1 MAMADIGE
9 DQDDLNE
16 VMAMADIGEDQ
27 DDLNEV
33 MREEMEDG
41 IIYDG
46 VSSRV
51 PEIMAAGT
59 HSPGGPNGII
69 RSQSFAGFSTL
80 QERRSR
86 CNSFMGNSAVQKK
99 PTSKPKKPHLSGHK
113 ASSGSREPKPER
125 VEEVYGAL
133 KQGLAEYLEVHQTGL
148 DKLTSLMKDMKR
160 NSRLGVLYDLDK
172 QIKTIE
178 RYMRRLEF
186 HMSKVDELYEAFCIQ
201 RRLREGASK
210 MKQAFS
216 ASPSTKATRES
227 MSEVNRRYKEYTENM
242 STLEGELENML
253 GEFHI
258 KMKGLAGFARLCPGD
273 QYEIFMRYGRQR
285 WKLKGKIEVNS
296 RQSWDGEE
304 MVFMPLITDLINI
317 KVTELKGLATHIL
330 VGSVICETKDL
341 FTAMPQVVAVD
352 VNDLGTI
359 KLNLEVTWFPFDVED
374 LTLSSGNVS
383 KATALQRRVSVYSQG
398 TPDTPTF
405 QDQSFFKWQPSP
417 TQHRPCLTQH
427 RLSPTLHRLSPTL
440 HRLSPTQHRLSFLH
454 GLRNSLLEKLRRSR
468 SFGDLVSLRPRPKSS
483 LEGYVTESTLPD
495 DVFESGGCDN
505 AECKRL
511 SFTFSDTLVS
521 SPSLAPGQSNPEIT
535 VTPPETCPQ
544 PQIPNVEVS
553 VRIHADVVEEAE
565 EGEEEEE
572 SRGSSGSVST
582 SLVSE
587 EAESEWERAESQCNR
602 GPVSLCSERQLS
614 AVAPGG
620 VFPDHAGPDRDGDE
634 DDSSELLKPVELDTE
649 EPGSLTRQLV
659 RRLTSSDIL
668 PEAGVLSWA
677 GEGSRAFLESSLEET
692 LQSLLLRLESL
703 GQRCRELQDLEQEV
717 MRLEDLLKCRLPG
730 HRSRSSSLSLMVESA
745 LESFDFL
752 NTSDF
757 DDDDTGDD
765 HALQHSVFFDMEAES
780 IGPGGQHPEARGH
793 LSEALMED
801 TGVGNSVPGSPLPL
815 TTGNENLDVAIVI
828 HLQYCDHLIQ
838 LLSSGG
844 SPWQRRAQLQKL
856 SAQTQLLEELG
867 EISTERLGS
876 ITSAADVLPGLAE
889 RPARMAL
896 WSECSGSGA
905 LFHATL
911 DQVLKHMHHSYTGP
925 LQERHPHTAADTVIR
940 LVVSEMVDR
949 SDLASSPTC
958 HPPSA
963 LSQDVVTVFQFQSYV
978 SEHSVE
984 DMEEHLLQVAREA
997 VFAEGLS
1004 GGDSERCLKE
1014 LEEVSHTVLC
1024 PRQQTL
1030 RALASLL
1037 SHQDP
1042 QLSEAAAAYITSASS
1057 HTPFRSKAVDCY
1069 TQALWEA
1076 GVQTQRSACAALS
1089 CLQAVESL
1097 WAVVSLCDSADEEL
1111 RHVAMETLLTFGEE
1125 GRLAY
1130 EQLDTMPREMVRLG
1144 TRRGN
1149 AVTTAF

>member
-1 MAMADIGE
+1 MAFA
-9 DQDDLNE
+9 N
-16 VMAMADIGEDQ
+16 IGEDQ

-33 MREEMEDG
+33 MREEMEDVF
-41 IIYDG
+41 IYDG

-113 ASSGSREPKPER
+113 ASSGSREPQPKR

-133 KQGLAEYLEVHQTGL
+133 KQGLDEYLEVYQTEL

-186 HMSKVDELYEAFCIQ
+186 HMSKVDELYEVFCIQ
-201 RRLREGASK
+201 RMLREGASK

-227 MSEVNRRYKEYTENM
+227 ILEVNRRYKEYTENM
-242 STLEGELENML
+242 STFEVELENLL

-258 KMKGLAGFARLCPGD
+258 KMKGLAGFARLCSGD

-304 MVFMPLITDLINI
+304 MVFTPLITDLINI

-383 KATALQRRVSVYSQG
+383 KASALQRRVSVYSQG
-398 TPDTPTF
+398 TPETPTF
-405 QDQSFFKWQPSP
+405 QDQSFF
-417 TQHRPCLTQH
+417 
-427 RLSPTLHRLSPTL
+427 
-440 HRLSPTQHRLSFLH
+440 
-454 GLRNSLLEKLRRSR
+454 
-468 SFGDLVSLRPRPKSS
+468 
-483 LEGYVTESTLPD
+483 STLPD
-495 DVFESGGCDN
+495 DVFENGGCGN
-505 AECKRL
+505 SECKRL
-511 SFTFSDTLVS
+511 SFTFSDTSVS
-521 SPSLAPGQSNPEIT
+521 SLSPSFAPGQSNPEIT
-535 VTPPETCPQ
+535 VTPPDMNHW
-544 PQIPNVEVS
+544 PQIPPREDKGVEEM
-553 VRIHADVVEEAE
+553 VRVHADVVEE
-565 EGEEEEE
+565 EEEE
-572 SRGSSGSVST
+572 SGDSGGSVSV

-587 EAESEWERAESQCNR
+587 EVESEWERAEFQLNVGSS
-602 GPVSLCSERQLS
+602 SLCSESQLS
-614 AVAPGG
+614 AVAPED
-620 VFPDHAGPDRDGDE
+620 VFLDHAGSDRDGDE

-668 PEAGVLSWA
+668 PEVVGLSWA
-677 GEGSRAFLESSLEET
+677 GEGSRAFLESSLEEA
-692 LQSLLLRLESL
+692 LHSLLLRLESL

-730 HRSRSSSLSLMVESA
+730 HRSRSSSLSLTVESA

-765 HALQHSVFFDMEAES
+765 HALHHSVFFDMEVER

-793 LSEALMED
+793 LSEALTED
-801 TGVGNSVPGSPLPL
+801 TGVGNSVAGSPLPL
-815 TTGNENLDVAIVI
+815 TTGNENLDMAIVI

-867 EISTERLGS
+867 EISTECLGS

-889 RPARMAL
+889 RPGLMAL
-896 WSECSGSGA
+896 WSECSGSGGQ
-905 LFHATL
+905 FHTTL
-911 DQVLKHMHHSYTGP
+911 DRVLKHMHHSYSSP
-925 LQERHPHTAADTVIR
+925 LQERHPHTTAETVIW

-949 SDLASSPTC
+949 SELASP
-958 HPPSA
+958 PPSA
-963 LSQDVVTVFQFQSYV
+963 LSQDVLTVFQFHSYV
-978 SEHSVE
+978 SEHSVG
-984 DMEEHLLQVAREA
+984 DMKEHLLQVAREA

-1014 LEEVSHTVLC
+1014 LEEVSHTGLR
-1024 PRQQTL
+1024 PQLQTL

-1037 SHQDP
+1037 SHKDP
-1042 QLSEAAAAYITSASS
+1042 QLSKAATAYITSAAS

-1069 TQALWEA
+1069 TQSLSEG
-1076 GVQTQRSACAALS
+1076 GVLTQRSACAALS
-1089 CLQAVESL
+1089 CLQAVESIR
-1097 WAVVSLCDSADEEL
+1097 AVVLLCDSADEEL
-1111 RHVAMETLLTFGEE
+1111 HHIAIETLLSLGEE

-1130 EQLDTMPREMVRLG
+1130 EQLDTVPRELVQLV
-1144 TRRGN
+1144 TRRGT

>member
-1 MAMADIGE
+1 MHGWSGAVNRQYIGFSSSKFF
-9 DQDDLNE
+9 
-16 VMAMADIGEDQ
+16 
-27 DDLNEV
+27 
-33 MREEMEDG
+33 R
-41 IIYDG
+41 G

-113 ASSGSREPKPER
+113 ASSGSREPQPKR

-133 KQGLAEYLEVHQTGL
+133 KQGLDEYLEVYQTEL

-186 HMSKVDELYEAFCIQ
+186 HMSKVDELYEVFCIQ
-201 RRLREGASK
+201 RMLREGASK

-227 MSEVNRRYKEYTENM
+227 ILEVNRRYKEYTENM
-242 STLEGELENML
+242 STFEVELENLL

-258 KMKGLAGFARLCPGD
+258 KMKGLAGFARLCSGD

-304 MVFMPLITDLINI
+304 MVFTPLITDLINI

-398 TPDTPTF
+398 TPETPTF
-405 QDQSFFKWQPSP
+405 QDQSFF
-417 TQHRPCLTQH
+417 
-427 RLSPTLHRLSPTL
+427 
-440 HRLSPTQHRLSFLH
+440 
-454 GLRNSLLEKLRRSR
+454 
-468 SFGDLVSLRPRPKSS
+468 
-483 LEGYVTESTLPD
+483 STLPD
-495 DVFESGGCDN
+495 DVFENGGCGN
-505 AECKRL
+505 SECKRL
-511 SFTFSDTLVS
+511 SFTFSDTSVS
-521 SPSLAPGQSNPEIT
+521 SLSPSLAPGQSNPEIT
-535 VTPPETCPQ
+535 VTPPDTNHW
-544 PQIPNVEVS
+544 PQIPPREDKGVEEM
-553 VRIHADVVEEAE
+553 VRVHADVVEE

-572 SRGSSGSVST
+572 SGDSGGSVSV

-587 EAESEWERAESQCNR
+587 EVESEWERAEFQLNVGSS
-602 GPVSLCSERQLS
+602 SLCSESQLS
-614 AVAPGG
+614 AVAPED
-620 VFPDHAGPDRDGDE
+620 VFLDHAGSDRDGDE

-649 EPGSLTRQLV
+649 EPGNLTRQLV

-668 PEAGVLSWA
+668 PEVVGLSWA
-677 GEGSRAFLESSLEET
+677 GEGSRAFLESSLEEA
-692 LQSLLLRLESL
+692 LHSLLLRLESL

-730 HRSRSSSLSLMVESA
+730 HRSRSSSLSLTVESA

-765 HALQHSVFFDMEAES
+765 HALHHSVFFDMEVER

-793 LSEALMED
+793 LSEALTED
-801 TGVGNSVPGSPLPL
+801 TGVGNSVAGSPLPL
-815 TTGNENLDVAIVI
+815 TTGNENLDMAIVI

-867 EISTERLGS
+867 EISTECLGS

-889 RPARMAL
+889 RPGLMAL
-896 WSECSGSGA
+896 WSECSGSGGQ
-905 LFHATL
+905 FHTTL
-911 DQVLKHMHHSYTGP
+911 DRVLKHMHHSYTSP
-925 LQERHPHTAADTVIR
+925 LQERHPHTTAETVIW

-949 SDLASSPTC
+949 SELASP
-958 HPPSA
+958 PPSA
-963 LSQDVVTVFQFQSYV
+963 LSQDVLTVFQFHSYV
-978 SEHSVE
+978 SEHSVG
-984 DMEEHLLQVAREA
+984 DMKEHLLQVAREA
-997 VFAEGLS
+997 VFAEVLS

-1014 LEEVSHTVLC
+1014 LEEVSHTSLC
-1024 PRQQTL
+1024 PQLQTL

-1037 SHQDP
+1037 SHKDP
-1042 QLSEAAAAYITSASS
+1042 QLSKAATAYITSAAS

-1069 TQALWEA
+1069 TQSLSEG
-1076 GVQTQRSACAALS
+1076 GVLTQRSACAALG
-1089 CLQAVESL
+1089 CLQAVESIR
-1097 WAVVSLCDSADEEL
+1097 AVVLLCDSADEEL
-1111 RHVAMETLLTFGEE
+1111 HHIAIETLLTLGEE

-1130 EQLDTMPREMVRLG
+1130 EQLDTVPRELVQLG
-1144 TRRGN
+1144 TRRGT

>member
-1 MAMADIGE
+1 MAF
-9 DQDDLNE
+9 
-16 VMAMADIGEDQ
+16 ADIGEDQ

-33 MREEMEDG
+33 MREEMEDVF
-41 IIYDG
+41 IYDG

-113 ASSGSREPKPER
+113 ASSGSREPQPKR

-133 KQGLAEYLEVHQTGL
+133 KQGLDEYLEVYQTEL

-186 HMSKVDELYEAFCIQ
+186 HMSKVDELYEVFCIQ
-201 RRLREGASK
+201 RMLREGASK

-227 MSEVNRRYKEYTENM
+227 ILEVNRRYKEYTENM
-242 STLEGELENML
+242 STFEVELENLL

-258 KMKGLAGFARLCPGD
+258 KMKGLAGFARLCSGD

-304 MVFMPLITDLINI
+304 MVFTPLITDLINI

-398 TPDTPTF
+398 TPETPTF
-405 QDQSFFKWQPSP
+405 QDQSFF
-417 TQHRPCLTQH
+417 
-427 RLSPTLHRLSPTL
+427 
-440 HRLSPTQHRLSFLH
+440 
-454 GLRNSLLEKLRRSR
+454 
-468 SFGDLVSLRPRPKSS
+468 
-483 LEGYVTESTLPD
+483 STLPD
-495 DVFESGGCDN
+495 DVFENGGCGN
-505 AECKRL
+505 SECKRL
-511 SFTFSDTLVS
+511 SFTFSDTSVS
-521 SPSLAPGQSNPEIT
+521 SLSPSLAPGQSNPEIT
-535 VTPPETCPQ
+535 VTPPDTNHW
-544 PQIPNVEVS
+544 PQIPPREDKGVEEM
-553 VRIHADVVEEAE
+553 VRVHADVVEE

-572 SRGSSGSVST
+572 SGDSGGSVSV

-587 EAESEWERAESQCNR
+587 EVESEWERAEFQLNVGSS
-602 GPVSLCSERQLS
+602 SLCSESQLS
-614 AVAPGG
+614 AVAPED
-620 VFPDHAGPDRDGDE
+620 VFLDHAGSDRDGDE

-649 EPGSLTRQLV
+649 EPGNLTRQLV

-668 PEAGVLSWA
+668 PEVVGLSWA
-677 GEGSRAFLESSLEET
+677 GEGSRAFLESSLEEA
-692 LQSLLLRLESL
+692 LHSLLLRLESL

-730 HRSRSSSLSLMVESA
+730 HRSRSSSLSLTVESA

-765 HALQHSVFFDMEAES
+765 HALHHSVFFDMEVER

-793 LSEALMED
+793 LSEALTED
-801 TGVGNSVPGSPLPL
+801 TGVGNSVAGSPLPL
-815 TTGNENLDVAIVI
+815 TTGNENLDMAIVI

-867 EISTERLGS
+867 EISTECLGS

-889 RPARMAL
+889 RPGLMAL
-896 WSECSGSGA
+896 WSECSGSGGQ
-905 LFHATL
+905 FHTTL
-911 DQVLKHMHHSYTGP
+911 DRVLKHMHHSYTSP
-925 LQERHPHTAADTVIR
+925 LQERHPHTTAETVIW

-949 SDLASSPTC
+949 SELASP
-958 HPPSA
+958 PPSA
-963 LSQDVVTVFQFQSYV
+963 LSQDVLTVFQFHSYV
-978 SEHSVE
+978 SEHSVG
-984 DMEEHLLQVAREA
+984 DMKEHLLQVAREA
-997 VFAEGLS
+997 VFAEVLS

-1014 LEEVSHTVLC
+1014 LEEVSHTSLC
-1024 PRQQTL
+1024 PQLQTL

-1037 SHQDP
+1037 SHKDP
-1042 QLSEAAAAYITSASS
+1042 QLSKAATAYITSAAS

-1069 TQALWEA
+1069 TQSLSEG
-1076 GVQTQRSACAALS
+1076 GVLTQRSACAALG
-1089 CLQAVESL
+1089 CLQAVESIR
-1097 WAVVSLCDSADEEL
+1097 AVVLLCDSADEEL
-1111 RHVAMETLLTFGEE
+1111 HHIAIETLLTLGEE

-1130 EQLDTMPREMVRLG
+1130 EQLDTVPRELVQLG
-1144 TRRGN
+1144 TRRGT